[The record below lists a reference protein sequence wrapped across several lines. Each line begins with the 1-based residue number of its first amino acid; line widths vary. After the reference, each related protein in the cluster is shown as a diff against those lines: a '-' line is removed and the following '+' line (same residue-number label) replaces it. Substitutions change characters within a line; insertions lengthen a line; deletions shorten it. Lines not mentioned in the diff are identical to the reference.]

1 MAAESD
7 PSPDPVTS
15 QWFRVVRE
23 DAVSV
28 VELTLPLAIDNADLD
43 RLNEQMLTLFS
54 GQAAARWVLDLSG
67 VSYMGSAMLGLMVNV
82 RQRVKQAGGRLVLC
96 ALSPSLLQIFQT
108 CSLERLFTIARN
120 RAEAMQA
127 AK

>member
-1 MAAESD
+1 MPQDFFRLESSD
-7 PSPDPVTS
+7 RAQVI
-15 QWFRVVRE
+15 
-23 DAVSV
+23 
-28 VELTLPLAIDNADLD
+28 ELTLPQSLD
-43 RLNEQMLTLFS
+43 SAEFDQLNESILGVVS
-54 GQAAARWVLDLSG
+54 SRKNERWVIDLSH

-96 ALSPSLLQIFQT
+96 ALSPRLLQIFQT

-120 RAEAMQA
+120 RDEALRA

>member
-1 MAAESD
+1 MGESD
-7 PSPDPVTS
+7 PSPNLVAS

-28 VELTLPLAIDNADLD
+28 VELTLPLSIDNADLD
-43 RLNEQMLTLFS
+43 RLNEQMLALFS
-54 GQAAARWVLDLSG
+54 SQPAARWVLDLSG

-96 ALSPSLLQIFQT
+96 ALSPRLLQIFQT
-108 CSLERLFTIARN
+108 SSLERLFTITRN
-120 RAEAMQA
+120 RAEALRA